1 MITHLACIMDGN
13 RRWAKSQGAPVW
25 DGHKE
30 GVKAV
35 ERVIDFCLQKEI
47 PYLSLYTFSLENFK
61 RPRAELH
68 FLFSILL
75 QNLKE
80 RIIADMVD
88 KGVRI
93 SFVGDRS
100 LFPKAALSTIQEI
113 EEACASGTKLQVQ
126 LLFCYG
132 GRQEIVQ
139 GVRNAVKK
147 INAGELDVD
156 LLDDVQFESLLWSG
170 GVPAP
175 DIIIRT
181 GGAQRLSNFLL
192 FQAAYSEFFFLD
204 CYWPALQLEELNEV
218 MNSYTERQRNFGA

>member
-1 MITHLACIMDGN
+1 MVKHLACIMDGN
-13 RRWAKSQGAPVW
+13 RRWAKEQGSLAW
-25 DGHKE
+25 AGHKE
-30 GVKAV
+30 GVKSV
-35 ERVIDFCLQKEI
+35 ERVIDFCWEQKI
-47 PYLSLYTFSLENFK
+47 PYLSLYTFSIENFK
-61 RPRAELH
+61 RPKAELQ
-68 FLFSILL
+68 FLFSVLL
-75 QNLKE
+75 QSIQKKV
-80 RIIADMVD
+80 ITDMVA

-100 LFPKAALSTIQEI
+100 LFPPSALPAI
-113 EEACASGTKLQVQ
+113 EAIESACKNGPNLHVQ

-139 GVRNAVKK
+139 GVRSALQK
-147 INAGELDVD
+147 ITAGELSINT
-156 LLDDVQFESLLWSG
+156 LDEATFESLLWSG

-204 CYWPALQLEELNEV
+204 CYWPALQSEQLHTV
-218 MNSYTERQRNFGA
+218 MNTYKERQRNFGV